1 MPSTSEIGYQLPKLW
16 TDTGLWWFAPDDEDN
31 PDLRW
36 PKSVG
41 VFDRMRRE
49 DAQIASIL
57 RAVTL
62 PIRRTAWS
70 IDGTGCDPVVT
81 QFVAD
86 AVGLPVKGAHT
97 PPLRM
102 GDRFSWSDHLR
113 LVLTALPFG
122 HAFFEQVY
130 RQTGDGLF
138 TLHKL
143 GWRPPR
149 TISGVNVDSDGG
161 LVSICQYESE
171 PIPVANLVA
180 YVNDREGGNWLGQSI
195 LRPAYGPWILKQ
207 RALQIQSTTLERNGL
222 GIPVYE
228 SPPTPEGMVGSA
240 REDEWLDQ
248 QAKAGEDLVSN
259 LRGGENAGASIPNGA
274 KLSLLAPNG
283 TLPDANTPISY
294 YDEQIARSVLA
305 HFLNLGT
312 QTGSWAL
319 GTTFADFF
327 TMSLQTVAEWVADVA
342 NRHVIEDLVD
352 INFGETVPAPRLV
365 FEEIGSQQPAT
376 AEAMQ
381 SLVQTGVVRPDD
393 VLENYVRERY
403 GLPPADPATIRAA
416 VGVQQSVAGGSND
429 SPEGGSDGEK
439 ASDEG

>member
-1 MPSTSEIGYQLPKLW
+1 MPSTSEIGYQLPKWW

-31 PDLRW
+31 PDLCW

-49 DAQIASIL
+49 DAQITSIL

-70 IDGTGCDPVVT
+70 IDGTGCDPVVAR
-81 QFVAD
+81 FVAD
-86 AVGLPVKGAHT
+86 AVGLPVKGDRT

-102 GDRFSWSDHLR
+102 GDRFSWPDHLR
-113 LVLTALPFG
+113 MALTALPFG

-130 RQTGDGLF
+130 RQTDDGLF

-149 TISGVNVDSDGG
+149 TISEVNVDADGG

-228 SPPTPEGMVGSA
+228 SPPTPEGMAGSA

-259 LRGGENAGASIPNGA
+259 LRGGENSGASIPNGA

-352 INFGETVPAPRLV
+352 INFGTDVPAPRLV

-381 SLVQTGVVRPDD
+381 SLVQTGVIRPDD
-393 VLENYVRERY
+393 VLETYVRERY
-403 GLPPADPATIRAA
+403 GLPPADPGTARSL
-416 VGVQQSVAGGSND
+416 GVQEGLD
-429 SPEGGSDGEK
+429 GGSDKPE
-439 ASDEG
+439 EGDDGDATEG